1 VRGGNLPNVALM
13 ALAASYF
20 IQLGAGVFALAVVA
34 RVVSA
39 APPRSLAI
47 LEGAYRYDSGAF
59 WQVAPA
65 ITAALFLIATAANWR
80 SRRRALLLGA
90 FAAFLLSGA
99 ATAGVLGPL
108 FADIAAAGY
117 RDAVD
122 PDLQRRAAV
131 WYAADWGARCVDA
144 IAGVALL
151 VALTRPAPGRA
162 ALEPHPS
169 LRPRAPA
176 AEPER

>member
-1 VRGGNLPNVALM
+1 M

-47 LEGAYRYDSGAF
+47 LEGPYRYDSGAF

-65 ITAALFLIATAANWR
+65 ITAALFLLAIAANWR
-80 SRRRALLLGA
+80 SRRRGLLVGAL
-90 FAAFLLSGA
+90 AAFVLSGA
-99 ATAGVLGPL
+99 VAGGVLAPL
-108 FADIAAAGY
+108 FADITAAGY

-122 PDLQRRAAV
+122 PELQRRATL

-144 IAGVALL
+144 VACVALL
-151 VALTRPAPGRA
+151 VALTRPVPDRVA
-162 ALEPHPS
+162 A
-169 LRPRAPA
+169 
-176 AEPER
+176 